1 MTSCR
6 TATEAVDIGLDHD
19 WDPAIVDISMP
30 YLSGLDLA
38 AAWREAGASFPVMV
52 FSGHDVPLTGLPAGV
67 AAWVTK
73 PFIPAE
79 LRVDVERL
87 TGRAM
92 TRWWRNLSHDQLPPR
107 APGLPATLPDNQAV
121 NSEAPTRVS

>member
-19 WDPAIVDISMP
+19 WDPAIADISMP

-87 TGRAM
+87 HRTG
-92 TRWWRNLSHDQLPPR
+92 HD
-107 APGLPATLPDNQAV
+107 TV
-121 NSEAPTRVS
+121 V